1 MKEGILLSRIGPKND
16 LTVLL
21 AAHFADRMPQENWIL
36 YDCNRKKAAVHQA
49 GGGWVMVKTDSAVWQ
64 ERLEQETD
72 EAVFEELWKTFHRTI
87 AIKERENPR
96 CQRNMLPLR
105 FRKYMTE
112 MR

>member
-1 MKEGILLSRIGPKND
+1 
-16 LTVLL
+16 
-21 AAHFADRMPQENWIL
+21 
-36 YDCNRKKAAVHQA
+36 
-49 GGGWVMVKTDSAVWQ
+49 MVKTDSAVWQ